1 VHQQHSNQKPGGY
14 DDLLEMQ
21 DFEDSDNYDEMGGVN
36 ASPPQL
42 QQQYVHNNN

>member
-1 VHQQHSNQKPGGY
+1 MRQPVHQQLSDQKAGGY

-21 DFEDSDNYDEMGGVN
+21 DFEDSDNYDELGGVH

-42 QQQYVHNNN
+42 Q